1 MKLSVGDAPT
11 KPKKTGERNNMK
23 KLAIVAIITILSLV
37 LGCTA
42 LAEEI
47 AAEVIVEPVAE
58 TAVEA
63 PKAAAVEEPVQVEAP
78 AQEIVEAPVAEIA
91 ETPVEETVAQPA
103 EETAEAPVQEI
114 AEVPAVEDATAPV
127 EAIAEET
134 VAQPAEETAEETT
147 EEVAAE
153 VSEEAI
159 EEATEEIDLSSL
171 KVEIFS
177 TLGERAQEGDRVTL
191 TSRLTGFENIAYA
204 LQWEVND
211 GNGWRSV
218 EGATG
223 DSHTY
228 TVNAD
233 TIRCEWRL
241 TVSF

>member
-1 MKLSVGDAPT
+1 M
-11 KPKKTGERNNMK
+11 
-23 KLAIVAIITILSLV
+23 
-37 LGCTA
+37 
-42 LAEEI
+42 
-47 AAEVIVEPVAE
+47 
-58 TAVEA
+58 
-63 PKAAAVEEPVQVEAP
+63 
-78 AQEIVEAPVAEIA
+78 
-91 ETPVEETVAQPA
+91 
-103 EETAEAPVQEI
+103 
-114 AEVPAVEDATAPV
+114 
-127 EAIAEET
+127 
-134 VAQPAEETAEETT
+134 
-147 EEVAAE
+147 
-153 VSEEAI
+153 
-159 EEATEEIDLSSL
+159 
-171 KVEIFS
+171 EIFS